1 MCARTEKIIE
11 IERKKKE
18 GKKKVEGKKERERS
32 RLKRNY
38 YPK

>member
-1 MCARTEKIIE
+1 M

-18 GKKKVEGKKERERS
+18 GKKKVEVKKEQERS

-38 YPK
+38 YPT

>member
-1 MCARTEKIIE
+1 MCVRTEKISV

-18 GKKKVEGKKERERS
+18 GKKKVEGKKEQERS

-38 YPK
+38 YPT